1 MRIEY
6 GAAEFVF
13 ISTDKAVNPT
23 SIMGA
28 TKRIAEIITGHYCR
42 ERGLK
47 TSIVRFGNVIGSRGS
62 VIPLFMEQI
71 ERGGPVTVTHPDVT
85 RYFMS
90 IPEASLLV
98 INAAAYS
105 AGGELFVLDMGRQY
119 RVAEIAK
126 RLIEFYGYRSD
137 DQIRI
142 EYTGL
147 RPGEK
152 MHEDLFYADA
162 TLVRTQNEKVFIL
175 SESGGPDSARIE
187 RFMKKELPG
196 VVGMSSAE
204 IRALVKSIV
213 PGFESDPESAGAAH
227 NKKLIS

>member
-1 MRIEY
+1 
-6 GAAEFVF
+6 
-13 ISTDKAVNPT
+13 VNPT

-28 TKRIAEIITGHYCR
+28 TKRIAEILTGHYHR
-42 ERGLK
+42 TRGLK

-105 AGGELFVLDMGRQY
+105 SGGELFVLDMGRQY

-126 RLIEFYGYRSD
+126 RLIEFYGFRSD

-152 MHEDLFYADA
+152 MHEDLFYEDS
-162 TLVRTQNEKVFIL
+162 TLVRTENEKVFIL
-175 SESGGPDSARIE
+175 SESGAADPERIE
-187 RFMKKELPG
+187 AFMNNELPG
-196 VVGMSSAE
+196 IADMGPAE
-204 IRALVKSIV
+204 IRGLIKVLV
-213 PGFESDPESAGAAH
+213 PGFESDPESAGATR
-227 NKKLIS
+227 NTKLIS